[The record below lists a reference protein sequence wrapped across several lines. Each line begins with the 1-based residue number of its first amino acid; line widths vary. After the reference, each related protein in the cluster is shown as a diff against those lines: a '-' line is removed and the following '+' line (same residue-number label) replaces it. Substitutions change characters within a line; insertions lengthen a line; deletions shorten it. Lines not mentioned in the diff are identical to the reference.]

1 MQKGVVIQL
10 VPQETKTNA
19 SHNVPVLVRVGHV
32 RERLQLQVL
41 PILFQG
47 LHVEQMST
55 ALHVGLSGITQTPM
69 IINTVRTSTT
79 VITIHGMG
87 SLRIVRPDLGQ
98 QIHVAIQTHLF
109 AHATQ
114 IKFQT
119 FVNI

>member
-1 MQKGVVIQL
+1 MQKDVVIQL
-10 VPQETKTNA
+10 VTQETKTNA
-19 SHNVPVLVRVGHV
+19 SHNVPVLVRVGPV
-32 RERLQLQVL
+32 REKLQLQAL
-41 PILFQG
+41 PIRLQR

-55 ALHVGLSGITQTPM
+55 AIHVGLFGITQTPM